1 MTIHLHTPM
10 GRTYCNAPVPTDR
23 ARGLTAYASEATCPA
38 CIATLT
44 PRQMER
50 RAAREAEA
58 LAARE
63 AHARDY
69 AARYVAACEARDIAA
84 GVLPALTR
92 LASPVQYAY
101 AYSAAIGPCDGHG
114 IHAACTIRD

>member
-1 MTIHLHTPM
+1 MVAVIVHLHTPM

-50 RAAREAEA
+50 R
-58 LAARE
+58 AARE

>member
-10 GRTYCNAPVPTDR
+10 GRTYCGAPVPADR
-23 ARGLTAYASEATCPA
+23 ARGLTAYASEATCHA

-44 PRQMER
+44 PHQIGR
-50 RAAREAEA
+50 R
-58 LAARE
+58 AARE

-114 IHAACTIRD
+114 IHVACTIRD